1 MWLSGLRTQYSVQ
14 EDAGSIPGV
23 DRWVKDPA
31 LSQAEAQ
38 AGSCT
43 SMRPLGQKLPYAAD
57 VAIKRKKKDL
67 KHTRNEIQILLHS
80 H

>member
-1 MWLSGLRTQYSVQ
+1 MMNTVNICLSQEFPLWFNVLRTQYSVQ

-57 VAIKRKKKDL
+57 VAIKKL
-67 KHTRNEIQILLHS
+67 Q
-80 H
+80 